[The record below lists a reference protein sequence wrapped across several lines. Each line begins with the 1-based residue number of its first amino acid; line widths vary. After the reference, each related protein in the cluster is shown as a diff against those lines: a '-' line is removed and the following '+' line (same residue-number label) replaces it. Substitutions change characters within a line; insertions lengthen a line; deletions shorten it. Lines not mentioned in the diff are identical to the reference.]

1 MFIKR
6 IRPLA
11 SALVAT
17 ALLTSQVVA
26 SIPSRCGCS
35 ESGCSESGCSESGC
49 SESGCSE
56 SGCSE
61 SGCSARSEQETIQ
74 RMAKGTDCCSAAVAE
89 THCNCEN
96 GCDPCDRSPHCSCGL
111 TPIKVPT
118 QKDPTSCRIEQFSSA
133 TPHENGTITDGLEH
147 NHDSS
152 VPAAPS
158 LRGKCLHSHSLLYL
172 ANLRSIARFCA
183 IMTCAHFA
191 QVLDDGYRPSV
202 FSADSLA
209 VMHDDSQATS

>member
-26 SIPSRCGCS
+26 SIPSRC
-35 ESGCSESGCSESGC
+35 
-49 SESGCSE
+49 GCSE

-158 LRGKCLHSHSLLYL
+158 LRESV
-172 ANLRSIARFCA
+172 SIHILFC
-183 IMTCAHFA
+183 IW
-191 QVLDDGYRPSV
+191 RI
-202 FSADSLA
+202 
-209 VMHDDSQATS
+209 